1 MPRLPKRQP
10 LCSISTS
17 APRQAPRPL
26 VPALDPSPDSWV
38 RHLEQNTGSRGEQVQ
53 RLYPGI
59 KPPQGASKENDPYN
73 HLETFRIHCGGSR
86 HVATLHSAVVLH
98 QSQWLR
104 DQVARRSGP
113 EVLVRTPT
121 YIRWWQVAW
130 MLEYM
135 YQGRVPGFSILA
147 GEELPA
153 RYPGRQPRSITWGLL
168 ELWDAADFFGLE
180 GLKKRAGE
188 AFLEY
193 LSKGIRRSILIR
205 RGALTP
211 ETAEGAVEPFARP
224 ENRLA
229 HEFSQAAWR
238 TFGYQTWYSDIDY
251 ISTFITNDG
260 YPYPGLIAQ
269 DENALLT
276 WESTMFDKAGAPDND
291 DSVLDELAM
300 FGRTPQSSFDFRPM
314 MLNMCMHFA
323 QLGLFEL
330 VWFTEFVSA
339 DYCPVRLRLALADR
353 MSDPD
358 ARWPRDEYP
367 IAPFSFDRVN
377 PWRLIASNAR
387 AVPLRNAQQD
397 GADSFQD

>member
-1 MPRLPKRQP
+1 MSRLPTRQP
-10 LCSISTS
+10 LGSISTS
-17 APRQAPRPL
+17 APRQAPRAL
-26 VPALDPSPDSWV
+26 VPAPDPNPSSWV

-59 KPPQGASKENDPYN
+59 KPPHGASPENDPYN

-104 DQVARRSGP
+104 DQVARRSDP
-113 EVLVRTPT
+113 EVLVRTPAF
-121 YIRWWQVAW
+121 IRWWQVAW

-135 YQGRVPGFSILA
+135 YTGRVPGFFILA
-147 GEELPA
+147 GEEMPA

-180 GLKKRAGE
+180 GLKKRAE
-188 AFLEY
+188 AAFMEY
-193 LSKGIRRSILIR
+193 LTRGIRRSISIH

-211 ETAEGAVEPFARP
+211 ETADSAVEPLARP

-229 HEFSQAAWR
+229 YEFDQAAWR
-238 TFGYQTWYSDIDY
+238 TFGYRIWYSDIDY
-251 ISTFITNDG
+251 INRFITDDG

-291 DSVLDELAM
+291 DSVLDELGM
-300 FGRTPQSSFDFRPM
+300 FGRTPQSSFDFRPI

-330 VWFTEFVSA
+330 VWFTEIVSA
-339 DYCPVRLRLALADR
+339 DWCPVELRLALADR

-358 ARWPRDEYP
+358 TRWPRDEYP
-367 IAPFSFDRVN
+367 IAPFSFERVN
-377 PWRLIASNAR
+377 PWRLVASNVR
-387 AVPLRNAQQD
+387 VVPPRNAQQD
-397 GADSFQD
+397 GTDLFQD

>member
-10 LCSISTS
+10 LDSISTS

-26 VPALDPSPDSWV
+26 VPALDSSPESWV
-38 RHLEQNTGSRGEQVQ
+38 RHLGPSRCSKGEQVQ

-59 KPPQGASKENDPYN
+59 KPPQGASQENDPYN
-73 HLETFRIHCGGSR
+73 HLETFRIRCGGSR
-86 HVATLHSAVVLH
+86 HVATFHSAVVLH

-104 DQVARRSGP
+104 DQVAGRSSP
-113 EVLVRTPT
+113 EVPVRTPR

-130 MLEYM
+130 VLHFM
-135 YQGRVPGFSILA
+135 YTGRVPSFFILA
-147 GEELPA
+147 GEEMPA

-180 GLKKRAGE
+180 ELKRRTE
-188 AFLEY
+188 AAFREY
-193 LSKGIRRSILIR
+193 LSSGIRRSILIR
-205 RGALTP
+205 RVALTP
-211 ETAEGAVEPFARP
+211 EAGGNGIEPFARP

-229 HEFSQAAWR
+229 HEFRQAAWR
-238 TFGYQTWYSDIDY
+238 VFGNQIWYSDIDY
-251 ISTFITNDG
+251 INTFITDDG
-260 YPYPGLIAQ
+260 YPYLDRIAQ

-276 WESTMFDKAGAPDND
+276 WESTVFDKAGAPDND
-291 DSVLDELAM
+291 DSVLDVLALL
-300 FGRTPQSSFDFRPM
+300 GRTPQSSFEFRPM
-314 MLNMCMHFA
+314 MLDMCMHFA

-330 VWFTEFVSA
+330 WWFTEFVSA
-339 DYCPVRLRLALADR
+339 DYCPVGLRLALADR

-367 IAPFSFDRVN
+367 IAPFSFERVN

-397 GADSFQD
+397 GTDSFQD